1 MFTNM
6 VRPIKLRSKS
16 KIMPFA
22 TDIRSHLGSKRAN
35 ALSDHTA
42 ILRQLSAHYAQT
54 SVAAWQRPDQ
64 EALTAAD

>member
-1 MFTNM
+1 
-6 VRPIKLRSKS
+6 LL
-16 KIMPFA
+16 

-35 ALSDHTA
+35 TLSDHTA
-42 ILRQLSAHYAQT
+42 ILRQLSARYAQP